1 MRFLASLVGL
11 GSIACLSACIG
22 AMPEDGDVGA
32 TSESIVN
39 GERTAANEQAV
50 VAVLNRF
57 GGLCTGTLIA
67 PRAVLT
73 AKHCVQNPDAE
84 APSAAS
90 AFVVG
95 IGDNIRG
102 LSQTYNVAELVTTP
116 GRYSDRNGLS
126 GALVGIDVAV
136 LTLTQ
141 PIRDITPIPVHRGPA
156 TELPGRMF
164 RAVGFGQIPSGGAG
178 TKYRTT
184 TRISSVQGGV
194 IYTPPTICQ
203 GDSGG
208 PLLLVNEDGS
218 DAVVGV
224 ASFGSGACGGG
235 INGYNRVDQF
245 LDLIDEAVRLSGT
258 CVDDGEERCD
268 GYDNDCNDLVDEVCA
283 DVGEPC
289 EADDD
294 CLSLTC
300 REGLCT
306 QGCDPM
312 RPFTGCPPGFYCG
325 GTAGCEGF
333 CVAGAAGALPI
344 NSPCTADTECES
356 LFCYNPFAPESD
368 EGKVCLEPCR
378 GGDGRCIDGQVCAAG
393 FGLCG
398 GCMPASVVVGAR
410 GLGEPCAMDS
420 ECGSA
425 LCLVE
430 LDRGSCTSACERDSE
445 CVTGYHCRPG
455 ASGGRCVVGERGSV
469 GSGCIENG
477 DCSDTLFCAAR
488 GDVRWCTSFCDTD
501 EDCPGDFTCLE
512 VAPGAKLCAPERGVI
527 GDACAAGDDCIS
539 GVCDDVGPDGA
550 RVCTRD
556 CGSDALCEP
565 GFECRRDPET
575 MDARCVPTRLP
586 AEIGGGGG
594 GCATGG
600 KGAPAFGLAMLGL
613 ALATVSRRR
622 ARGSRSGS

>member
-1 MRFLASLVGL
+1 MRILSSLIGL
-11 GSIACLSACIG
+11 GSVLTVAAC
-22 AMPEDGDVGA
+22 VGA
-32 TSESIVN
+32 PTNDELSSASEAIVN
-39 GERTAANEQAV
+39 GERTAMNEQAV
-50 VAVLNRF
+50 VSVLNRF

-84 APSAAS
+84 GPSAAS
-90 AFVVG
+90 SFVVG

-102 LSQTYNVAELVTTP
+102 LSETYNVAELVTTP

-141 PIRDITPIPVHRGPA
+141 PVRDIEPILVERSSAPD
-156 TELPGRMF
+156 LIGRMF

-208 PLLLVNEDGS
+208 PLLLVNEDGT
-218 DAVVGV
+218 DTVVGI

-258 CVDDGEERCD
+258 CVDDGDERCD

-283 DVGEPC
+283 DVGEAC
-289 EADDD
+289 EGDDD

-300 REGLCT
+300 RDGLCT

-325 GTAGCEGF
+325 GSAGCEGF
-333 CVAGAAGALPI
+333 CVAGSAGALPV
-344 NSPCTADTECES
+344 NAACSADTDCES
-356 LFCYNPFAPESD
+356 LFCTNPFSPGSD
-368 EGKVCLEPCR
+368 EGKTCLEPCR

-393 FGLCG
+393 VGACG
-398 GCMPASVVVGAR
+398 GCMPANVVVGSR
-410 GLGEPCAMDS
+410 GLGEPCAEDG
-420 ECGSA
+420 ECVSGA
-425 LCLVE
+425 CLVE
-430 LDRGSCTSACERDSE
+430 LDRGYCTSACERDSD
-445 CVTGYHCRPG
+445 CVTGYHCRMG
-455 ASGGRCVVGERGSV
+455 AEAGQCVVGERGSV
-469 GSGCIENG
+469 GSGCVENG

-488 GDVRWCTSFCDTD
+488 GDVRWCTSFCTTD
-501 EDCPGDFTCLE
+501 EECPPDFGCIE
-512 VAPGAKLCAPERGVI
+512 VAPGAQICVPDRGVV
-527 GDACAAGDDCIS
+527 GDECATGDECIS
-539 GVCDDVGPDGA
+539 GVCEAVGSDGGL
-550 RVCTRD
+550 VCTRE
-556 CGSDALCEP
+556 CSADALCDP

-575 MDARCVPTRLP
+575 MDTRCVPTTLP
-586 AEIGGGGG
+586 PETGGGGG
-594 GCATGG
+594 GCTASGG
-600 KGAPAFGLAMLGL
+600 GSPGFGFVALGFAV
-613 ALATVSRRR
+613 ALVTRRR
-622 ARGSRSGS
+622 ARSSRSRS